1 MKSSIVMLI
10 FALAASAAVFTF
22 NLGTVEGDFSILE
35 IQAKGAVLASVE
47 QTEEPF
53 PETLE
58 VIEAYYVIPENCVGC
73 GICVAQCP
81 VDAITMT
88 EDNIALIDP
97 EACINCGM
105 CASACPTSTIEL
117 VDSADCQLFGIDAE
131 GNEELLQEELEVE

>member
-1 MKSSIVMLI
+1 MLI

-22 NLGTVEGDFSILE
+22 NLGTVEGEFYILE
-35 IQAKGAVLASVE
+35 IQSKGAVLASVE
-47 QTEEPF
+47 KTDGAF

-58 VIEAYYVIPENCVGC
+58 VIEAFFVIPENCIGC
-73 GICVAQCP
+73 GICINECP

-88 EDNIALIDP
+88 ENNIALIDP

-105 CASACPTSTIEL
+105 CASACPTSTIEV

-131 GNEELLQEELEVE
+131 GNEELIQEELEVE